1 MDWVE
6 SAAVTPPRDQGPSPT
21 CWAYSGV
28 AAIESM
34 NKIKRGQLVN
44 LTVVD
49 VIIDNIRFWMDGA
62 WPDVVFHDGVKQGIR
77 KLKRKDVCFFVF
89 VFKIY
94 LSNIYIYI
102 FIYRGG
108 KDR

>member
-1 MDWVE
+1 DGLPKKVDWVE
-6 SAAVTPPRDQGPSPT
+6 SAVVTPPRDQGPSPT

-62 WPDVVFHDGVKQGIR
+62 WPDVGIVKTTCCSKTHG
-77 KLKRKDVCFFVF
+77 DVSGE
-89 VFKIY
+89 KMDIAESP
-94 LSNIYIYI
+94 LN
-102 FIYRGG
+102 
-108 KDR
+108 

>member
-1 MDWVE
+1 MWRIKHPHIFQTRDGLPKKVDWVE

-21 CWAYSGV
+21 CRAYSGV

-62 WPDVVFHDGVKQGIR
+62 WPDVVFHDGVK
-77 KLKRKDVCFFVF
+77 
-89 VFKIY
+89 
-94 LSNIYIYI
+94 
-102 FIYRGG
+102 
-108 KDR
+108 